1 MNGMQPHLSELIPY
15 LINSLKDRKALVRSI
30 TCWTLSRYCHY
41 VIQQPHEFLFQR
53 LLKELLE
60 RVLDNN
66 KRVQEAACS
75 AFATFEE
82 EACNELVPYLP
93 EILTTLVEAFKR
105 YQAKNLL
112 ILYDAVGTLADS
124 VGMNLSQPEYVEM
137 LMAPLMSK
145 WGTLKD
151 DDKELFPL
159 LECLSS
165 VATALH
171 SHFLPYCEPV
181 FSRCVQLIQNTLQ
194 QTALASQPGV
204 SQGYH
209 DQPDKDFLIVSLDL
223 LSELAEA
230 LREHIEP
237 LVAQSKLVE
246 LLYICSNVS
255 FAIRRAKLFEK
266 LNATIVNFKIF
277 LTEKRQLFGRFLAI

>member
-1 MNGMQPHLSELIPY
+1 M
-15 LINSLKDRKALVRSI
+15 
-30 TCWTLSRYCHY
+30 
-41 VIQQPHEFLFQR
+41 
-53 LLKELLE
+53 
-60 RVLDNN
+60 DNN

-93 EILTTLVEAFKR
+93 EVLSTLVEAFKR

-124 VGMNLSQPEYVEM
+124 VGMNLAEPEYVEM
-137 LMAPLMSK
+137 IMAPLMNK
-145 WGTLKD
+145 WSVLKD

-171 SHFLPYCEPV
+171 THFLPYCEPV
-181 FSRCVQLIQNTLQ
+181 FQRCTQLIQNTLQ
-194 QTALASQPGV
+194 QSALAAATGLFWMKDSMYIIFFLGTNPG
-204 SQGYH
+204 YTDH
-209 DQPDKDFLIVSLDL
+209 PDKDFLIVSLDL

-230 LREHIEP
+230 LRENIEP

-246 LLYICSNVS
+246 LLYICSNVGFYLQKFRLS
-255 FAIRRAKLFEK
+255 IHIKVVK
-266 LNATIVNFKIF
+266 N
-277 LTEKRQLFGRFLAI
+277 